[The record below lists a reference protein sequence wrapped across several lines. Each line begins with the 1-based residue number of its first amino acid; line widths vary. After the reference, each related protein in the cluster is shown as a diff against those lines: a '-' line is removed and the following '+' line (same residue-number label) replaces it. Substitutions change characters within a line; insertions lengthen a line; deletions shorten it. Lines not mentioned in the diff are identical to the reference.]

1 MAGMQQILGKIKNCK
16 KLAGL
21 RRVGNCGILSI
32 KEKEICRIVRNKQM
46 DRREEFLDIG
56 ERIRGAVQD
65 AIDSGDFGRINY
77 MVQDTAKTALQEVRH
92 QVGEGL
98 ERLQTGPRVGYV
110 SNVRKNRR
118 LPRQYFRRKGKPIGV
133 LMSVFG
139 GFGLFVFGLTFC
151 LMLFG
156 FLVDPDSSIAVALI
170 FFAGFTVGSVGL
182 LKAGRKIR
190 ERLKWAERYAKILKD
205 TMYME
210 VEELAV
216 RVGQDVRRVRR
227 NLKDML
233 RVGVF
238 PEGHLDTNGT
248 LFVLND
254 EVWEQYLLAQKS
266 WRQKK
271 ELQQEASMPEEPE
284 LLSEEQE
291 IEAEGLVYMDKLR
304 QLNTRIASEA
314 ISNKLYQLDYLL
326 QRIFVVI
333 KEHPSQSSKMQK
345 FMEYYLPTTVK
356 LIESYADFDKAG
368 IRSEHIQSA
377 KTEIEKTLD
386 SINDAFEKLLDEMYQ
401 NAAFEAAADAKVL
414 KTVLAQDGYM
424 KSEFSANAGEEG

>member
-1 MAGMQQILGKIKNCK
+1 
-16 KLAGL
+16 
-21 RRVGNCGILSI
+21 
-32 KEKEICRIVRNKQM
+32 
-46 DRREEFLDIG
+46 
-56 ERIRGAVQD
+56 
-65 AIDSGDFGRINY
+65 
-77 MVQDTAKTALQEVRH
+77 
-92 QVGEGL
+92 
-98 ERLQTGPRVGYV
+98 
-110 SNVRKNRR
+110 
-118 LPRQYFRRKGKPIGV
+118 
-133 LMSVFG
+133 MSVFG

-304 QLNTRIASEA
+304 QLNTKIASEA

-333 KEHPSQSSKMQK
+333 KEHPAQSSKMQK

>member
-1 MAGMQQILGKIKNCK
+1 
-16 KLAGL
+16 
-21 RRVGNCGILSI
+21 
-32 KEKEICRIVRNKQM
+32 M

-110 SNVRKNRR
+110 SNVRRNRR

-271 ELQQEASMPEEPE
+271 ELQQEVSMPEEPE
-284 LLSEEQE
+284 Q
-291 IEAEGLVYMDKLR
+291 IGR
-304 QLNTRIASEA
+304 ASCRE
-314 ISNKLYQLDYLL
+314 
-326 QRIFVVI
+326 RV
-333 KEHPSQSSKMQK
+333 
-345 FMEYYLPTTVK
+345 
-356 LIESYADFDKAG
+356 
-368 IRSEHIQSA
+368 
-377 KTEIEKTLD
+377 
-386 SINDAFEKLLDEMYQ
+386 
-401 NAAFEAAADAKVL
+401 
-414 KTVLAQDGYM
+414 
-424 KSEFSANAGEEG
+424 

>member
-1 MAGMQQILGKIKNCK
+1 
-16 KLAGL
+16 
-21 RRVGNCGILSI
+21 
-32 KEKEICRIVRNKQM
+32 M
-46 DRREEFLDIG
+46 DRRKELLDVG

-77 MVQDTAKTALQEVRH
+77 MVQDTARTALQEIRY

-98 ERLQTGPRVGYV
+98 ERLQAGPRVGYV
-110 SNVRKNRR
+110 PKVRKNKR
-118 LPRQYFRRKGKPIGV
+118 LPRQYFQRKGKPVGV
-133 LMSVFG
+133 LMTIFG
-139 GFGLFVFGLTFC
+139 GFGLFFFGLTFF
-151 LMLFG
+151 LLLFG
-156 FLVDPDSSIAVALI
+156 FLVDPDSSVAVALI
-170 FFAGFTVGSVGL
+170 FFAGFAAASIGL
-182 LKAGRKIR
+182 LKAGRRIR

-210 VEELAV
+210 VEELAA

-233 RVGVF
+233 KVGVF
-238 PEGHLDTNGT
+238 PEGHMDTKGT

-254 EVWEQYLLAQKS
+254 EVWEQYLMAQKS
-266 WRQKK
+266 WQQK
-271 ELQQEASMPEEPE
+271 EQTEQEVSAAEEPE
-284 LLSEEQE
+284 LLLEEQE
-291 IEAEGLVYMDKLR
+291 MEAEGLIYMDKLR
-304 QLNTRIASEA
+304 QLNTRISGEV

-333 KEHPSQSSKMQK
+333 KEHPGQASKMQK

-356 LIESYADFDKAG
+356 LVESYADFDKAG

-386 SINDAFEKLLDEMYQ
+386 SINDAFEKLLDELYQ

-424 KSEFSANAGEEG
+424 KSEFSADAGKEG

>member
-1 MAGMQQILGKIKNCK
+1 
-16 KLAGL
+16 
-21 RRVGNCGILSI
+21 
-32 KEKEICRIVRNKQM
+32 M

-110 SNVRKNRR
+110 PNVRKNRR

-314 ISNKLYQLDYLL
+314 ISNKLYQ
-326 QRIFVVI
+326 
-333 KEHPSQSSKMQK
+333 
-345 FMEYYLPTTVK
+345 
-356 LIESYADFDKAG
+356 
-368 IRSEHIQSA
+368 
-377 KTEIEKTLD
+377 
-386 SINDAFEKLLDEMYQ
+386 
-401 NAAFEAAADAKVL
+401 
-414 KTVLAQDGYM
+414 
-424 KSEFSANAGEEG
+424 

>member
-110 SNVRKNRR
+110 PNVRKNRR

-190 ERLKWAERYAKILKD
+190 ERLKWAER
-205 TMYME
+205 
-210 VEELAV
+210 
-216 RVGQDVRRVRR
+216 
-227 NLKDML
+227 
-233 RVGVF
+233 
-238 PEGHLDTNGT
+238 
-248 LFVLND
+248 
-254 EVWEQYLLAQKS
+254 
-266 WRQKK
+266 
-271 ELQQEASMPEEPE
+271 
-284 LLSEEQE
+284 
-291 IEAEGLVYMDKLR
+291 
-304 QLNTRIASEA
+304 
-314 ISNKLYQLDYLL
+314 
-326 QRIFVVI
+326 
-333 KEHPSQSSKMQK
+333 
-345 FMEYYLPTTVK
+345 
-356 LIESYADFDKAG
+356 
-368 IRSEHIQSA
+368 
-377 KTEIEKTLD
+377 
-386 SINDAFEKLLDEMYQ
+386 
-401 NAAFEAAADAKVL
+401 
-414 KTVLAQDGYM
+414 
-424 KSEFSANAGEEG
+424 